1 MIDMD
6 GCEIEVENF
15 AECIRIGLQVISHV
29 IHAINKVKDSCDRL
43 KRQDSCDRLKRQQT
57 MSEMLCTE
65 TEDAV
70 TENDK
75 KKRSYQM
82 MICINNN
89 INVVTTITKSGE
101 RITGVEPFFVQVD
114 ECDAPVETKVIAA
127 GDYLSKLLD

>member
-1 MIDMD
+1 LIDERDVIRFETGHIARSADGAVVSQGDTFVMDLVIAGCDSGKRILMIDMD

-43 KRQDSCDRLKRQQT
+43 KRQ
-57 MSEMLCTE
+57 
-65 TEDAV
+65 
-70 TENDK
+70 
-75 KKRSYQM
+75 
-82 MICINNN
+82 
-89 INVVTTITKSGE
+89 
-101 RITGVEPFFVQVD
+101 VD